1 MHQTEEN
8 NLSNQNQP
16 ETRAR
21 AEADMVKNVQT
32 DSSHTL
38 AHTITTLIVVVVL
51 ASALVITW
59 EIILALFLAVLFSV
73 FLNHT
78 SRGLSARTRLPY
90 KASLAAVVLLLIGAS
105 LGITTFFFVQIN
117 NQIDE
122 ARQQIERGVEQVRNW
137 ADEYTS
143 INSAIHSTPMLAPL
157 LAPQKKPQDPKQS
170 ESKSSRES
178 NSPSEQN
185 SAKQGG
191 SKKEAESKD
200 KQSQSS
206 LQSLTQPA
214 QQAVSFVGRM
224 FKSTFGVVVN
234 VILIL
239 FVGLFLAA
247 SPQVYR
253 DGVVILFPP
262 RRRDRIKGLMQ
273 QLSETL
279 WHWLLGRFGSMII
292 TGLGTWL
299 VLSLIGVPMAGTLGV
314 ISGLLTFIPNI
325 GSLIAFCL
333 AILIALP
340 EGTTTA
346 ALVVPAFIGL
356 QLVESYLV
364 TPLIQERQV
373 SLPPALL
380 LSFQAIMGVLFG
392 LMGAMVASPLLAAG
406 KVIVQELYVKDYL
419 EKQNAPAPDTDG

>member
-1 MHQTEEN
+1 
-8 NLSNQNQP
+8 
-16 ETRAR
+16 
-21 AEADMVKNVQT
+21 MVKNAQT
-32 DSSHTL
+32 HSSRTL

-90 KASLAAVVLLLIGAS
+90 KASLAAVVLLLIGAWF
-105 LGITTFFFVQIN
+105 GITIFFFVQIN

-143 INSAIHSTPMLAPL
+143 INSAIHSTPMLVPL

-170 ESKSSRES
+170 ENKSSRES
-178 NSPSEQN
+178 NSTSEQN
-185 SAKQGG
+185 SANQGG
-191 SKKEAESKD
+191 SNKEAESKD
-200 KQSQSS
+200 KQSS

-224 FKSTFGVVVN
+224 FKSTFGFVVN

-262 RRRDRIKGLMQ
+262 RRRDRIKGLMI

-279 WHWLLGRFGSMII
+279 WHWLLGRFGSMVI
-292 TGLGTWL
+292 TGLSTWL

-340 EGTTTA
+340 KGTTTA

-356 QLVESYLV
+356 QLVESYLI

-392 LMGAMVASPLLAAG
+392 LMGAIVASPLLAAG
-406 KVIVQELYVKDYL
+406 KVILQELYVKDYL
-419 EKQNAPAPDTDG
+419 EKQTAPAPDTEADA